1 MEIFVER
8 ENDLNLSWHPGCI
21 FMGMKTY
28 NSNAIPEYMIGE
40 IGSTGC
46 CNPNGMPDYVV
57 GPIGSKGAGSNIQK
71 PEQILPIT
79 NVPSSIKLHIGFKNQ
94 NDDNLYKSILDIV
107 EKLQN
112 SGDQIKINKTDPR
125 LKRDKVRIKDEFYD
139 KHIEL
144 EERNLILKQK
154 FLVLYNQLKELGCY
168 LDDIGGP
175 SYERIPDNWYEIK
188 EYVDYTCCSIGVCCH
203 DDTIFYKYLK
213 EKGLLD
219 KYFPEWYKN
228 RKF

>member
-8 ENDLNLSWHPGCI
+8 ENDLILSWHPGCI

-28 NSNAIPEYMIGE
+28 NSNVAPEYMIGE

-46 CNPNGMPDYVV
+46 RGPSSVSEYMV
-57 GPIGSKGAGSNIQK
+57 GPIGSKGASDIK
-71 PEQILPIT
+71 PEQTSPIT
-79 NVPSSIKLHIGFKNQ
+79 DVPSSIKLHIGFKNK
-94 NDDNLYKSILDIV
+94 NDDNLYNSILEIV
-107 EKLQN
+107 ENLQK
-112 SGDQIKINKTDPR
+112 SGDQIQINKTGPR
-125 LKRDKVRIKDEFYD
+125 PRKDKIKIKDEFSD
-139 KHIEL
+139 KYMEL

-168 LDDIGGP
+168 LFDIGEP
-175 SYERIPDNWYEIK
+175 SYESIPYNWYEIK
-188 EYVDYTCCSIGVCCH
+188 EYTDYSCCSIGVCCH